1 MAGKEIC
8 VAGKGERF
16 ARLGGGRKITAM
28 IRRVLLYPDRRL
40 EMPADPLSSFDD
52 ETRALAADMLETM
65 VAEGG
70 IGLAATQI
78 GIDKRIIV
86 TAPFEGQHETPL
98 ILVNPE
104 IRDQSGEATNEEG
117 CLSLPGVRANVKRAA
132 RVTVVGRDETGA
144 PLTIRAEG
152 LFAACLQHEI
162 DHLDGVLFVRRLSRL
177 RRARA
182 LAKYRKLRALEA
194 D

>member
-1 MAGKEIC
+1 M
-8 VAGKGERF
+8 
-16 ARLGGGRKITAM
+16 
-28 IRRVLLYPDRRL
+28 
-40 EMPADPLSSFDD
+40 SSAP
-52 ETRALAADMLETM
+52 RASSSS
-65 VAEGG
+65 V
-70 IGLAATQI
+70 
-78 GIDKRIIV
+78 
-86 TAPFEGQHETPL
+86 
-98 ILVNPE
+98 
-104 IRDQSGEATNEEG
+104 S
-117 CLSLPGVRANVKRAA
+117 
-132 RVTVVGRDETGA
+132 DETGA

>member
-1 MAGKEIC
+1 M
-8 VAGKGERF
+8 
-16 ARLGGGRKITAM
+16 GGGRKITAM

-40 EMPADPLSSFDD
+40 EMPAHPLSSFDD
-52 ETRALAADMLETM
+52 ETRVLAADMLETM

-86 TAPFEGQHETPL
+86 TAAFEGQHETPL
-98 ILVNPE
+98 ILANPE
-104 IRDQSGEATNEEG
+104 IRDQSGEATTEEG

-132 RVTVVGRDETGA
+132 RVVVAGRDETGA